1 MSLLTLI
8 QQELPWPT
16 GEPSYTGKV
25 WPSPGAWPAPGTGH
39 CSGGWMQKRLC
50 PGATLLRMVKAWVR
64 TKNEFGE
71 GKRTE
76 NTDMNIPGKHKAEGP
91 DAGGH
96 KPQPAAASTA
106 SHGHGQHSQNTRPIP
121 SWVGSFPP
129 VTVLSQGAETE
140 AVASGCCHGMVR
152 QLSTPDSLLLQGLLQ
167 TGSCLSQLR
176 RREKPDFPLS
186 PGSTWAEGS
195 SLWSLFLG
203 QRVT

>member
-1 MSLLTLI
+1 MPRS
-8 QQELPWPT
+8 
-16 GEPSYTGKV
+16 SA
-25 WPSPGAWPAPGTGH
+25 STGH
-39 CSGGWMQKRLC
+39 CSGRWVQKQLC
-50 PGATLLRMVKAWVR
+50 PGTTFLRMAKAWVR

-71 GKRTE
+71 GRRIE
-76 NTDMNIPGKHKAEGP
+76 NRDMNIPGKHKAEGP
-91 DAGGH
+91 YSGGH
-96 KPQPAAASTA
+96 KPQPAVASTA
-106 SHGHGQHSQNTRPIP
+106 SHGHCQRSHNARPIP

-129 VTVLSQGAETE
+129 VTVLSQGAEPE
-140 AVASGCCHGMVR
+140 AMAFGCCHGMVR
-152 QLSTPDSLLLQGLLQ
+152 QLSTPDPLLLQELLQ